1 MKGLTS
7 KVMIVLGI
15 LLILASIIWWAVA
28 VSALVKLPDDIN
40 TTVDYTGK
48 MTWFVDPVT
57 RKPLPEGQELEME
70 LRVERNLKS
79 DATQYDSNRAV
90 ILEKISAEVGP
101 QKQEQRF
108 AYVLDRR
115 TFENLQDERAYAWK
129 ADNVV
134 NRQGSYYP
142 FLPMDTSKD
151 EKYRIWKN
159 EIGDA
164 VESEFV
170 GEEEKEGLTVYNFR
184 GSFEEKPVVSAALE
198 AYGLP
203 SRLPLGDFKNTLK
216 EMGIDLD
223 AILALARQRFSAEDL
238 KQLNA
243 ALEAGIPLKYY
254 LTMENETSVEPK
266 TGIPVDTYKNV
277 ETVFMEVD
285 KEALAAAFSV
295 FAKYAS
301 DAALAPHLGK
311 LVELQQKLD
320 GGAKQKV
327 FRIEYSQTGSS
338 VRAAV
343 DEAKKSLGKINV
355 AKVYIPWALL
365 IVGALLL
372 IIGLLMGGEPVQ
384 GEE

>member
-15 LLILASIIWWAVA
+15 ILILASIIWWAVA
-28 VSALVKLPDDIN
+28 VSALVKLPDDIDS
-40 TTVDYTGK
+40 TAEYAGK

-57 RKPLPEGQELEME
+57 RKALPEGQEVEMD
-70 LRVERNLKS
+70 LKVERHLKS
-79 DATQYDSNRAV
+79 DANQYDSTRAV
-90 ILEKISAEVGP
+90 ILERIGIELGP
-101 QKQEQRF
+101 QSQEQRF
-108 AYVLDRR
+108 AYVLDRK
-115 TFENLQDERAYAWK
+115 TFENLQDDRAYAWK
-129 ADNVV
+129 TDHVV

-159 EIGDA
+159 EIGDS

-170 GEEEKEGLTVYNFR
+170 GEEEKEGITVYNFR
-184 GSFEEKPVVSAALE
+184 GSFEEKPVDPVALE

-203 SRLPLGDFKNTLK
+203 AKLPFEEFKGILK
-216 EMGIDLD
+216 GMGVDVD
-223 AILALARQRFSAEDL
+223 ALLALARQKFTADDL
-238 KQLNA
+238 KQMNSF
-243 ALEAGIPLKYY
+243 LEAGIPLKYY
-254 LTMENETSVEPK
+254 WTMENETSVEPK

-285 KEALAAAFSV
+285 RDALAGAFSV
-295 FAKYAS
+295 FAKYVS
-301 DAALAPHLGK
+301 DPALSPYLAK
-311 LVELQQKLD
+311 LMELQQKMS
-320 GGAKQKV
+320 GESKQRI
-327 FRIEYSQTGSS
+327 FRIEYSQTAES
-338 VRAAV
+338 VKSVV

-372 IIGLLMGGEPVQ
+372 IIGLLMGGEPAQ